1 VLAPLLASI
10 ITGLYGNRLGPTLS
24 HRIAVSG
31 VALAFICAVVI
42 LKIIV
47 EQNISMQE
55 MPLYTWAVSSGIV
68 FEVGFLLDPLTA
80 LMMIIVTFVSFMVHV
95 YTIGYMHDD
104 PGYARFFSYISLF
117 TFSMLMLVMANNFLQ
132 LFFGWEAVGV
142 VSYLLIGFWFK
153 RDTAIFANM
162 KAFMVNR
169 VGDLGF
175 LLGIAAIFM
184 LFGSLNYLEV
194 FAKVATFNLD
204 LTLTLWGDVKVNA
217 ITLTCILLFIG
228 AMGKSAQ
235 IPLHVWLPDSMEG
248 PTPISALIHAATMVT
263 AGVFM
268 VARLSPLFELS
279 EVARSF
285 VVSIGALTALSM
297 GLVGI
302 VQNDIKRVIA
312 YSTLSQ
318 LGYMIV
324 AVGVSAY
331 AVGMFHLM
339 THAFFKALLF
349 LAAGSIIMALHHQQD
364 LRHMGGLRRYM
375 PITYVTALIGALAL
389 CGLPPFAGF
398 YSKDILIEAVHFSA
412 LPGAGI
418 AYYALL
424 IGVFVTAL
432 YTFRFIFLAFYGKER
447 WSHQEGHPVHEPQW
461 VVTLPLIL
469 LAIPSVIIG
478 FATIEP
484 MLLNADGFFK
494 QSITVLS
501 SHDVMG
507 KIAAHYPGSFWFAL
521 HAVQTKPF
529 WLAIAG
535 IAVAYLCYV
544 RYPLWPAK
552 ISAHLSGLQKILI
565 HKYGFDELYQWV
577 FVQGT
582 QKLSRWCWQEVD
594 VKTIDTGIVG
604 GIVKLWAQCARLLR
618 HLQTG
623 YLNHYAFAMIL
634 GLVGLISFWL
644 WG

>member
-1 VLAPLLASI
+1 L
-10 ITGLYGNRLGPTLS
+10 
-24 HRIAVSG
+24 
-31 VALAFICAVVI
+31 
-42 LKIIV
+42 
-47 EQNISMQE
+47 
-55 MPLYTWAVSSGIV
+55 
-68 FEVGFLLDPLTA
+68 
-80 LMMIIVTFVSFMVHV
+80 MVHV

-104 PGYARFFSYISLF
+104 PGYSRFFSYISLF
-117 TFSMLMLVMANNFLQ
+117 TFAMLMLVMSNNFLQ

-153 RDTAIFANM
+153 RDTAIFANL
-162 KAFMVNR
+162 KAFLVNR

-175 LLGIAAIFM
+175 LLGIAAIYL
-184 LFGSLNYLEV
+184 LFGSFNYLEV
-194 FAKVATFNLD
+194 FAKVASYNMNWTI
-204 LTLTLWGDVKVNA
+204 TLFGDFSVSA
-217 ITLTCILLFIG
+217 ITVTCILLFIG

-285 VVSIGALTALSM
+285 IVCTGALTAIAM

-331 AVGMFHLM
+331 SVGMFHLM

-349 LAAGSIIMALHHQQD
+349 LAAGSVIMAMHHQQD
-364 LRHMGGLRRYM
+364 LRHMGGLRKYM
-375 PITYVTALIGALAL
+375 PITFATALIGAIAL

-398 YSKDILIEAVHFSA
+398 YSKDILIEAVHFA
-412 LPGAGI
+412 VLPGATF

-424 IGVFVTAL
+424 IGVFVTAM
-432 YTFRFIFLAFYGKER
+432 YTFRMIFLAFFGKER
-447 WSHQEGHPVHEPQW
+447 WSHHSEHDVHENAW

-469 LAIPSVIIG
+469 LAIPSIIIG
-478 FATIEP
+478 FSTVES
-484 MLLNADGFFK
+484 MLFAADGYFK

-501 SHDVMG
+501 AHDVMA
-507 KIAAHYPGSFWFAL
+507 KIGAHYPGTFGFTL
-521 HAVQTKPF
+521 HAVVTKPF
-529 WLAIAG
+529 WLALAG
-535 IAVAYLCYV
+535 IFTAYLFYV
-544 RYPLWPAK
+544 RYPHWPAK
-552 ISAHLSGLQKILI
+552 VSSSLSGLQKILEN
-565 HKYGFDELYQWV
+565 KYGFDILYQRV
-577 FVQGT
+577 FMNGT
-582 QKLSRWCWQEVD
+582 QKLSNWCWKEVD
-594 VKTIDTGIVG
+594 VEVIDTGIVG
-604 GIVKLWAQCARLLR
+604 GAAQLWANAGRLLR

-623 YLNHYAFAMIL
+623 YLNQYAFAMIL
-634 GLVGLISFWL
+634 GLVALISFWM